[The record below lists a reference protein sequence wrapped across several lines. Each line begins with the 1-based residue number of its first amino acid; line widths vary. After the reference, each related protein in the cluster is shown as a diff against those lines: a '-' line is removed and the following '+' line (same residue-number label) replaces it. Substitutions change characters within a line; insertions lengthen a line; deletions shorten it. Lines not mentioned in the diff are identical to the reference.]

1 MKFENVS
8 SPFLSL
14 TLETQG
20 PNTALLESQYEATGV
35 CSGVDT
41 SLDRSVS
48 LPRRK

>member
-14 TLETQG
+14 LWRLRVPILHQ
-20 PNTALLESQYEATGV
+20 SQYEAAGV

-48 LPRRK
+48 LIRRK